1 MVSNVASMSRHEL
14 LLCIQDRKDEIIK
27 KIKNGETEESFPIG
41 GASFTNS
48 EWEKLLKKVDKNIEE
63 IKEQQEEEK
72 QERMEALYE
81 ADAARRSC
89 LVEKLNGTYRGTV
102 PYGYL
107 AQNGVILYNGVEFV
121 CDERSNSICL
131 GDMSDPK
138 EVLTIRLSGG
148 GRLMVNR
155 KNLGELSQAITMFSP
170 EDINL
175 IMRAI
180 ADDKKAQEALREIEE
195 DVNGVGD
202 DAEENVLNQDQLAQ
216 LVCSRE

>member
-1 MVSNVASMSRHEL
+1 MVSNVAGMSRHEL
-14 LLCIQDRKDEIIK
+14 LLCIQNRKDEIIE
-27 KIKNGETEESFPIG
+27 KIKNGETEERFQIG

-48 EWEKLLKKVDKNIEE
+48 EWERLLKKVDKNIEDV
-63 IKEQQEEEK
+63 KEQQEEEK
-72 QERMEALYE
+72 QERLEALYK
-81 ADAARRSC
+81 ADTVRRSC
-89 LVEKLNGTYRGTV
+89 LIDKLNGTYKGTV

-107 AQNGVILYNGVEFV
+107 AQDGVIHYNGVEFV
-121 CDERSNSICL
+121 CDEQSNAICL
-131 GDMSDPK
+131 GDMSNPK

-195 DVNGVGD
+195 DANSVGD
-202 DAEENVLNQDQLAQ
+202 DAEENVLDQEQLEQ
-216 LVCSRE
+216 LVRSRQ

>member
-27 KIKNGETEESFPIG
+27 KMKNGETEESFLIG

-72 QERMEALYE
+72 QERLESLYE
-81 ADAARRSC
+81 ADATRRSC

-107 AQNGVILYNGVEFV
+107 AQNGVIRYNGVEFV
-121 CDERSNSICL
+121 CDERSNAICL

-180 ADDKKAQEALREIEE
+180 ADDKKAQETLREIEE
-195 DVNGVGD
+195 DVNSVGD
-202 DAEENVLNQDQLAQ
+202 DAEQNVLNQNQLEQ
-216 LVCSRE
+216 LVCS